1 MLQNDFFSFTVPQ
14 IEGNTIK
21 TTLELNAA
29 HKIFEGHFPQHPI
42 VPGVCM
48 MQMVK
53 EIVENVIGKETN
65 LSIAHNIKFL
75 TIIDPRENKTV
86 LLDYKFSMPEEGKIS
101 IDAQL
106 LNSSSVFFK
115 FKGMFVFAS

>member
-1 MLQNDFFSFTVPQ
+1 MLQNDFFSFTAPQ
-14 IEGNTIK
+14 IEGNTVK
-21 TTLELNAA
+21 TIIELNAA

-53 EIVENVIGKETN
+53 EVVENVIGKETN

-75 TIIDPRENKTV
+75 TIIDPRENKTIQ
-86 LLDYKFSMPEEGKIS
+86 LNYNFTISEEGKIV

-106 LNSSSVFFK
+106 LNTTTVFFK
-115 FKGMFVFAS
+115 FKGTFVY

>member
-1 MLQNDFFSFTVPQ
+1 MLQNDFFSFTAPL
-14 IEGNTIK
+14 IEDNAVK

-29 HKIFEGHFPQHPI
+29 HKIFEGHFPQHPV

-53 EIVENVIGKETN
+53 EVVESVIGKETN
-65 LSIAHNIKFL
+65 LSKADNIKFL
-75 TIIDPRENKTV
+75 TMIDPRENK
-86 LLDYKFSMPEEGKIS
+86 LLQLDYKFTIPEEGKIS

-106 LNSSSVFFK
+106 LNSTTVFFK
-115 FKGMFVFAS
+115 FKGIFSSIT